1 MRASNQH
8 CFDMKYTVFV
18 TSRIQE
24 EGINLLQKQGYVLKF
39 GPLGKAKGAHA
50 LLCLLTDT
58 IDEKVMDSIGPQLKI
73 ISNMAA
79 GLDNIDIHEAVKRG
93 ISFANTPGV
102 LTEAVAEHTVALL
115 LAVSRRVAEGDR
127 FIRAKQYKGW
137 RVDLLLGQE
146 LQGKTVGIVGY
157 GRIGSRVAAIL
168 EKGFNMK
175 VVYYDEHRNEIA
187 ERNNARYASL
197 EELLKSSDVVS
208 LHVPLLAATLH
219 LIGEKELA
227 MMKRTAY
234 LINTSRGAVVD
245 EKALARVLK
254 ENGIAGAGI
263 DVFEHEPKISAS
275 LLKLQNAVLTPH
287 IASASREA
295 RVAMAE
301 LACQNIINALK
312 A

>member
-1 MRASNQH
+1 
-8 CFDMKYTVFV
+8 MKYTVFI
-18 TSRIQE
+18 TSRIPE

-73 ISNMAA
+73 ICNMAA
-79 GLDNIDIHEAVKRG
+79 GLDNIDVHEAVKRG
-93 ISFANTPGV
+93 ITFANTPGV

-115 LAVSRRVAEGDR
+115 WAVSRRVVEGDR

-146 LQGKTVGIVGY
+146 LQRKTVGIVGY

-175 VVYYDEHRNEIA
+175 VAYYDEHRNEIA
-187 ERNNARYASL
+187 ERNNARYVSL

-234 LINTSRGAVVD
+234 LINTSRGAVMD
-245 EKALARVLK
+245 EKALSRVLK
-254 ENGIAGAGI
+254 EN
-263 DVFEHEPKISAS
+263 
-275 LLKLQNAVLTPH
+275 
-287 IASASREA
+287 
-295 RVAMAE
+295 
-301 LACQNIINALK
+301 
-312 A
+312 

>member
-1 MRASNQH
+1 
-8 CFDMKYTVFV
+8 MKYTVFI
-18 TSRIQE
+18 TSRIPE

-79 GLDNIDIHEAVKRG
+79 GLDNIDVHEAVKRG
-93 ISFANTPGV
+93 ITFANTPGV

-115 LAVSRRVAEGDR
+115 LAVSRRVVEGDR

-175 VVYYDEHRNEIA
+175 VAYYDEHRNEIA

-263 DVFEHEPKISAS
+263 DVFEHEPKISTS

-287 IASASREA
+287 IASASHEA

>member
-1 MRASNQH
+1 
-8 CFDMKYTVFV
+8 MKYTVFI
-18 TSRIQE
+18 TSRIPE

-79 GLDNIDIHEAVKRG
+79 GLDNIDVHEAVKRG
-93 ISFANTPGV
+93 ITFANTPGV

-115 LAVSRRVAEGDR
+115 LAVSRRVVEGDR

-175 VVYYDEHRNEIA
+175 VAYYDEHRNEIA
-187 ERNNARYASL
+187 ERNNARYVSL

-275 LLKLQNAVLTPH
+275 LLRLQNAVLTPH